1 LAGGW
6 SAANRAPW
14 SRRKRTEAPRV
25 QGFWGDGARG
35 TRTPDLVGAIHAL
48 SQLSYSP
55 AHIGRSGRCDPRSVV
70 AERPTAGA
78 VWFGSGMGLLDDA
91 IREHLELK
99 RRSGADPAAVE
110 RDELEALA
118 PVYPDEDRPLGSEH
132 SGLTHVP
139 DTGVAHTDFVSGDA
153 ATEGHNDIDP
163 RMANLGGVGQDTAE
177 IDMRAVLEED
187 ADVAN
192 AAHPVRPAGGGVSPA
207 YNEELPEAGSF
218 EWEQPGSSQS
228 DLAPEG
234 ITGQERLSFE

>member
-1 LAGGW
+1 M
-6 SAANRAPW
+6 
-14 SRRKRTEAPRV
+14 

-55 AHIGRSGRCDPRSVV
+55 AHIGRSGRCDVRSVV

-118 PVYPDEDRPLGSEH
+118 PVYPDEDASLEGEDP
-132 SGLTHVP
+132 GLTHAP
-139 DTGVAHTDFVSGDA
+139 DTGVMHADFMSDDA
-153 ATEGHNDIDP
+153 AAEGHNEVDP

-177 IDMRAVLEED
+177 LDMRTVLGED
-187 ADVAN
+187 AHVAS
-192 AAHPVRPAGGGVSPA
+192 AAHPVGPVGGGVSPA
-207 YNEELPEAGSF
+207 YNEELPKEGSF
-218 EWEQPGSSQS
+218 EWEQPGSSDS
-228 DLAPEG
+228 ELAPED
-234 ITGQERLSFE
+234 IPGQERLSFE